1 MIFLEFMVVMVLKL
15 VSVVVVF
22 VVIVV
27 ADAVVVKIGIDP
39 SFGVAFVAFVA
50 VLVPAMSS
58 VGLGRCGR
66 TPKLEHAQNIL
77 SGGFTWQN
85 T

>member
-1 MIFLEFMVVMVLKL
+1 MVVMVLKL
-15 VSVVVVF
+15 VVLLVA
-22 VVIVV
+22 IVV
-27 ADAVVVKIGIDP
+27 ADSIVVKIGV
-39 SFGVAFVAFVA
+39 FGFA
-50 VLVPAMSS
+50 VPAIVLAGVFVPAMSS

-66 TPKLEHAQNIL
+66 TAKIEHAQNIL